1 MAHAIHWERN
11 EDPVGIWEHRGKVAL
26 AGRGHS
32 TNTDRRWDGVSLDKS
47 LGAYVIEA
55 ARAAMDDA
63 GIAPEDVDGI
73 VTSAGGQPNHA
84 SLGGRWGPTRP
95 YFDPPY
101 DTEDGLTFVT
111 AEWLRKTM
119 NLPNVTYMNSHGATL
134 WNLIGLA
141 AQVVGDGRCEVCL
154 VPYPNGNIEGR
165 YHQNPALEAPGPAQ
179 WNFPYGWGQSV
190 HGYVFEQYAR
200 KYGTNHDRMAPFIVQ
215 EHANGCSGRT
225 ATTHC
230 TSPSRSPRRTTST
243 AAGSRRT
250 SASSTVTGRCRPAP
264 AT

>member
-11 EDPVGIWEHRGKVAL
+11 EDPVGIWEHRGKVVL
-26 AGRGHS
+26 AARGHS
-32 TNTDRRWDGVSLDKS
+32 KNTDRRWDGVSLDKS

-63 GIAPEDVDGI
+63 GITPDEVDGI

-101 DTEDGLTFVT
+101 DSEDGLTFVT

-119 NLPNVTYMNSHGATL
+119 NLENVTYMNSHGSTL

-141 AQVVGDGRCEVCL
+141 AQVVGDGRFAVCL
-154 VPYPNGNIEGR
+154 GPDPNGNI
-165 YHQNPALEAPGPAQ
+165 
-179 WNFPYGWGQSV
+179 
-190 HGYVFEQYAR
+190 
-200 KYGTNHDRMAPFIVQ
+200 
-215 EHANGCSGRT
+215 
-225 ATTHC
+225 
-230 TSPSRSPRRTTST
+230 
-243 AAGSRRT
+243 
-250 SASSTVTGRCRPAP
+250 
-264 AT
+264 